1 MQRGGGRS
9 RRLQVSSCHQH
20 GAVRMQRGGAPVR
33 AGVGRVPQSP
43 RARRRRPEWP
53 ACRAGLRRA
62 AKEARAACCV
72 CVRAIYECEEKVA
85 GSNVDFLSCACVFG
99 IAIGLCAK
107 VIRTLRSTHPCAWRR
122 QGLGLDFTII
132 PSTRTGDPGFSL
144 H

>member
-1 MQRGGGRS
+1 MQQAARRAGAARRRQVMQRGGGRS

-85 GSNVDFLSCACVFG
+85 GRMLIFYRVRVCLVSACAP
-99 IAIGLCAK
+99 K
-107 VIRTLRSTHPCAWRR
+107 
-122 QGLGLDFTII
+122 
-132 PSTRTGDPGFSL
+132 
-144 H
+144 